1 MLGKLLAK
9 LARYIRQRRKA
20 KGKGGKMKGK
30 LVQSLTEKV
39 ARWIMAAAGAAGV
52 MVSDDAALTIAS
64 GLIALA
70 SLVWSVIDAKRKA
83 KPARTRKAPEPK
95 AAE

>member
-30 LVQSLTEKV
+30 LVQSLTEKA

-52 MVSDDAALTIAS
+52 VVSDDVALTIAS
-64 GLIALA
+64 GLVALA

-83 KPARTRKAPEPK
+83 KPARARKSEAP